1 MRGGFGRRIRS
12 DEERDFSL
20 RELDQR
26 TLKFFAAYLKKY
38 KFKLF
43 LAVMAMLMVSLSSLA
58 GPYLSKIAVDSY
70 IVQGQRQGLKLI
82 AFLIILSYLS
92 YWFFSYHQTYLA
104 NYIGQNIIAELRE
117 DLYQKLISMSMRFYT
132 KEKTGN
138 IMSAVT
144 HDVNAL
150 TELLSTGFIHLLND
164 LFTVVGITAVM
175 LYLDYRLALLS
186 FIVIPFVIISVRY
199 LGKRMRGAY
208 SELRQKLAE
217 LNADLEENLSGIR
230 LIQALNR
237 EAKNEGD
244 FETLSWENFKANL
257 KAASYFAL
265 LFPLMELAKVLGEA
279 VVLAAGGE
287 AVISGRISLGII
299 IAFMAYVR
307 RFFAPLADLSQ
318 VYNTYQSA
326 GAALERI
333 SSYLQLET
341 ELKSS
346 ENLLENRD
354 NIVETEF
361 VDAEPKFNLTAEA
374 DFSGDIEFR
383 DLSFAYEK
391 KNVIDNLKLEIKAG
405 EVFALVGESGAG
417 KSTLARLLARLYDPD
432 QGQILI
438 SGINLK
444 EFNLKLLH
452 QKIAVVP
459 QDIFLFDSTILEN
472 ISYAQPD
479 ISEAEVKKICRKIN
493 ADQFIQKMPQ
503 GYQTEVGEEG
513 VKLSGGQKQLL
524 SFARALVVDPEILI
538 LDEATSSLDLYT
550 ENLVQEAL
558 DELLIDR
565 TVLIIAHRFNT
576 LKKAERI
583 GVMAEGKLLAVG
595 KHQKLY
601 AENEIYRDLVDKQL
615 KKDR

>member
-12 DEERDFSL
+12 EKERDFSL
-20 RELDQR
+20 RELDRR
-26 TLKFFAAYLKKY
+26 TLKFFASYLKNY
-38 KFKLF
+38 SLKLF

-58 GPYLSKIAVDSY
+58 GPYLAKIAVDNY
-70 IVQGQRQGLKLI
+70 IIQGQLEGLKVI

-92 YWFFSYHQTYLA
+92 FWFFSYHQTYLA

-117 DLYQKLISMSMRFYT
+117 DLYQKLISMPVSFYAQ
-132 KEKTGN
+132 EKTGN

-164 LFTVVGITAVM
+164 FFTVIGITAVM

-186 FIVIPFVIISVRY
+186 FIVIPLVIISVRY
-199 LGKRMRGAY
+199 LGKKMRGAY

-217 LNADLEENLSGIR
+217 LNAELEENLSGIR

-237 EAKNEGD
+237 ETKNEGD
-244 FETLSWENFKANL
+244 FKNLSWQNFKANL

-279 VVLAAGGE
+279 VVLAAGGA

-318 VYNTYQSA
+318 VYNTYQAA

-333 SSYLQLET
+333 SSYL
-341 ELKSS
+341 K
-346 ENLLENRD
+346 LENESAAD
-354 NIVETEF
+354 ENYLEADCLE
-361 VDAEPKFNLTAEA
+361 AEA
-374 DFSGDIEFR
+374 DFSGDIEFKN
-383 DLSFAYEK
+383 LSFAYAK
-391 KNVIDNLKLEIKAG
+391 KKVIKNLQLKIKAG
-405 EVFALVGESGAG
+405 ETFALVGESGAG
-417 KSTLARLLARLYDPD
+417 KSTLARLLAGLYRAD

-438 SGINLK
+438 SKTRLKKINLK
-444 EFNLKLLH
+444 LFP

-459 QDIFLFDSTILEN
+459 QDVFLFDSTILEN
-472 ISYAQPD
+472 ITYGNPAV
-479 ISEAEVKKICRKIN
+479 SEAEVKKICRKIN

-524 SFARALVVDPEILI
+524 SFARALIVDPEILI

-550 ENLVQEAL
+550 ENLVQKAL
-558 DELLIDR
+558 HQLLKNR

-576 LKKAERI
+576 LKKADRI
-583 GVMAEGKLLAVG
+583 GVMADGRMLAVG
-595 KHQKLY
+595 QHQKLY
-601 AENEIYRDLVDKQL
+601 AENEIYQDLVDKQL